1 MSNPLLFGCLSRDIY
16 HFSHH
21 SPTPIVSIIESFW
34 RVHKT
39 YWLRIYP
46 STRYTTM
53 SITKPFRNIPAT
65 FVAITFVSMITG
77 LIADWQAA
85 PLLATISYTI
95 AYVTGGTFGVKAAFE
110 SLREWRIDI
119 DLLMILAAI
128 GAVIVGAPFE
138 GAMLLFLFSLS
149 NVLQNYALGRT
160 RHAIEAL
167 MELRPAQANVL
178 HAGEMVAVPIEEVR
192 VGEQFRVRPG
202 EAIPLDGV
210 IESGQSAVNE
220 ASLTGESLPVSKYVG
235 DTVFAGTINE
245 NGSLDVRVTQR
256 AEDSTLAKL
265 IELVE
270 VAHSEKANT
279 QRFIDRAEQYYAV
292 GVIVLTIVAIVFPI
306 LGWQESFDSAFY
318 RAMTLMVAASP
329 CALVISTPATVLS
342 AIGNGA
348 RHGVL
353 FKGGVYVER
362 AATIKVLAVDKTGTL
377 TVGKPA
383 VTDVRVVRVGLHED
397 DLLQIAAAVEQKS
410 EHPLAQAVV
419 RAAVQRDITIPAVGE
434 FESLTGQGVWA
445 TVDARPIFVGNLRH
459 LSAHNEAAAIQHVT
473 ALQSEGKTAV
483 VVVER
488 LEEKLCVLGVIGIAD
503 VLRENVAEIIQH
515 IHNAGVPNV
524 VMLTGDNERVAKHV
538 GKLAGIAEI
547 HADLM
552 PADKLRLLK
561 ELREKYGAV
570 AMVGDGVNDAPALA
584 TADLGIAMG
593 AAGTDVALESADVIL
608 MSDDL
613 SNIPYL
619 IALSHATRRT
629 LVQNLTFALGVIV
642 VLVAAVLGVG
652 LALPLSVLGHEGSTV
667 IVSLNGLRL
676 LGFKR

>member
-1 MSNPLLFGCLSRDIY
+1 
-16 HFSHH
+16 
-21 SPTPIVSIIESFW
+21 
-34 RVHKT
+34 
-39 YWLRIYP
+39 
-46 STRYTTM
+46 M
-53 SITKPFRNIPAT
+53 SILKPFRNLPT
-65 FVAITFVSMITG
+65 LFVAITLVSMITG
-77 LIADWQAA
+77 LIADWQAL
-85 PLLATISYTI
+85 PLLATVSYTI
-95 AYVTGGTFGVKAAFE
+95 AYITGGAYGVKAAYE
-110 SLREWRIDI
+110 SLRAWRIDI
-119 DLLMILAAI
+119 DLLMILAAL

-149 NVLQNYALGRT
+149 NVLQSYAIGRT
-160 RHAIEAL
+160 RRAIEAL

-178 HAGEMVAVPIEEVR
+178 RDGKNIVLPIEAVQ
-192 VGEQFRVRPG
+192 VGDWFSVRPG

-210 IESGQSAVNE
+210 IEVGQGAVNE
-220 ASLTGESLPVSKYVG
+220 ASLTGESLPVSKHVG
-235 DTVFAGTINE
+235 DSVFAGTINE

-265 IELVE
+265 IQLVE

-292 GVIVLTIVAIVFPI
+292 GVILLTIVAIVLPI
-306 LGWQESFDSAFY
+306 LVWQASFDSAFY

-377 TVGKPA
+377 TVGKPQ
-383 VTDVRVVRVGLHED
+383 VTDVRVVRAGLCED
-397 DLLQIAAAVEQKS
+397 ELLQIAAAVEQKS

-419 RAAVQRDITIPAVGE
+419 REAQRRALTVPAVSQ
-434 FESLTGQGVWA
+434 FESLAGQGVWA
-445 TVDARPIFVGNLRH
+445 TVEDRPIFVGNLRH
-459 LSAHNEAAAIQHVT
+459 LTTDNKAVAIEHVT
-473 ALQSEGKTAV
+473 ALQAEGKTAV
-483 VVVER
+483 VVVEKVA
-488 LEEKLCVLGVIGIAD
+488 ETLCVMGVIGIAD
-503 VLRENVAEIIQH
+503 VLRENVADIIQA
-515 IHNAGVPNV
+515 IHQAGVPHV
-524 VMLTGDNERVAKHV
+524 VMLTGDNLRVANHV
-538 GKLAGIAEI
+538 GKLAGIEEI
-547 HADLM
+547 YADLM

-593 AAGTDVALESADVIL
+593 AAGTDVALESADVVL
-608 MSDDL
+608 MGDDL
-613 SNIPYL
+613 SSIPYL

-629 LVQNLTFALGVIV
+629 LVQNLTFALAVIV

-667 IVSLNGLRL
+667 LVSLNGLRL